1 MKKKPLSAMQ
11 MGIFPRMEGSNAPGS
26 WLELFLLYSG
36 LNVAHVQMLMSLFP
50 KKIVLQMDD
59 YCTLKSARGSV
70 STPPFERNG
79 MGH

>member
-11 MGIFPRMEGSNAPGS
+11 MSIFPRMEGSNAAGTQ
-26 WLELFLLYSG
+26 LELFLLYSG
-36 LNVAHVQMLMSLFP
+36 LKAAHVQLLMSLFP
-50 KKIVLQMDD
+50 KKIVLQTAD
-59 YCTLKSARGSV
+59 YCTLQSARGSV